1 MPVHRGTPLS
11 LSPAQKEFVREL
23 FETPDG
29 SRVPRTRGQN
39 VKFNDGIAAARDAFL
54 KDSLEQLS
62 WVTDPDGIDS
72 LNEKEHDTATS
83 AASLITNILHFAGA
97 AGVCPMEVLETALTG
112 YNAQRGQDGEFRLV
126 AEFVGELLD
135 TAEGRA

>member
-1 MPVHRGTPLS
+1 MPFRRETPLS
-11 LSPAQKEFVREL
+11 FSQTQREYIKNI

-29 SRVPRTRGQN
+29 GRVARLRSRN
-39 VKFNDGIAAARDAFL
+39 VKFSDAIAANRDVFL

-62 WVTDPDGIDS
+62 WVTDPEGIDS

-97 AGVCPMEVLETALTG
+97 AGVSPMEVLERAVAG
-112 YNAQRGQDGEFRLV
+112 YASQRGHDGEFRLV
-126 AEFVGELLD
+126 AEFIGELLD
-135 TAEGRA
+135 TAEGRV